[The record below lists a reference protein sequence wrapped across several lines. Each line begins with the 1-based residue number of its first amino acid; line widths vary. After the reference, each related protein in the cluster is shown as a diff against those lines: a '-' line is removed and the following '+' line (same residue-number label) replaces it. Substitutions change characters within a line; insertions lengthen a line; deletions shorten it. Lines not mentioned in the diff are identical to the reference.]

1 MKTLNIGL
9 CGSGNVGLS
18 FIDVVHSNREK
29 ILKKYGIELNIPVIG
44 VRKGKIE
51 NKGFVGEIEKD
62 ILKVPFRDDVDVIVE
77 LIGGTDVSFELAMNA
92 LKNNKHF
99 VTANKALM
107 ATKGKA
113 LYLEASK
120 RNLHIGLEASV
131 AGGIPII
138 RTLRDGLISND
149 VNWFAGILNGTSN
162 FIFSKMKS
170 EKKSFS
176 DSLKLAQELG
186 FAESDPSF
194 DINGTDA
201 AQKTSILSTISFAAD
216 INTSDVYFEGIEH
229 IDSQDMEYGEQLGF
243 TLKPISIGRSSSS
256 GISMGSF
263 PAFIKKDEILASIN
277 NESNVVEINTKNLNS
292 TAFSGPGAGGYP
304 TACSV
309 LNDVI
314 DIGQGKVF
322 DYSKLLKKQN
332 VLDFD
337 SYISSRYLKIMIKDE
352 MGAVADVSALIAR
365 KKLSIDNLIQKD
377 QDKDNELVPLV
388 IVLGASQEKIVQ
400 ELIEDLSKLPI
411 VEGNVKHI
419 RIFSP

>member
-18 FIDVVHSNREK
+18 FIDVIHSNREK
-29 ILKKYGIELNIPVIG
+29 ILKKYGIELNISVIG

-51 NKGFVGEIEKD
+51 NKDFAGEIEKD
-62 ILKVPFRDDVDVIVE
+62 ILKVPLRDDVDVVVE

-201 AQKTSILSTISFAAD
+201 AQKTSILSLISFAAD
-216 INTSDVYFEGIEH
+216 ISASDVYFEGIEH

-243 TLKPISIGRSSSS
+243 ILKPISIGRSSSS

-263 PAFIKKDEILASIN
+263 PAFIKKEEILASIN
-277 NESNVVEINTKNLNS
+277 NESNAVEINTKNLNS

-309 LNDVI
+309 LNDI
-314 DIGQGKVF
+314 LDIGQGKIF
-322 DYSKLLKKQN
+322 DYSKLLNKQK
-332 VLDFD
+332 VLDFN
-337 SYISSRYLKIMIKDE
+337 SYISPRYLKIMIKDE
-352 MGAVADVSALIAR
+352 MGAVADVSSLIAK

-400 ELIEDLSKLPI
+400 ELIEDLSKLAI

>member
-1 MKTLNIGL
+1 
-9 CGSGNVGLS
+9 
-18 FIDVVHSNREK
+18 
-29 ILKKYGIELNIPVIG
+29 
-44 VRKGKIE
+44 
-51 NKGFVGEIEKD
+51 
-62 ILKVPFRDDVDVIVE
+62 
-77 LIGGTDVSFELAMNA
+77 
-92 LKNNKHF
+92 
-99 VTANKALM
+99 
-107 ATKGKA
+107 
-113 LYLEASK
+113 
-120 RNLHIGLEASV
+120 
-131 AGGIPII
+131 
-138 RTLRDGLISND
+138 
-149 VNWFAGILNGTSN
+149 
-162 FIFSKMKS
+162 MKS

-201 AQKTSILSTISFAAD
+201 AQKTSILSLISFAAD
-216 INTSDVYFEGIEH
+216 ISASDVYFEGIEH

-243 TLKPISIGRSSSS
+243 TLKPISIGRNSSS

-263 PAFIKKDEILASIN
+263 PAFIKKEEILASIN
-277 NESNVVEINTKNLNS
+277 NESNAVEINTKNLNS

-309 LNDVI
+309 LNDI
-314 DIGQGKVF
+314 LDIGQGKIF
-322 DYSKLLKKQN
+322 DYSKLLNKQK
-332 VLDFD
+332 VLDFN

-352 MGAVADVSALIAR
+352 MGAVADVSSLIAK

-400 ELIEDLSKLPI
+400 ELIEDLSKLAI

>member
-18 FIDVVHSNREK
+18 FIDVIHSNREK
-29 ILKKYGIELNIPVIG
+29 ILKKYGIELNISVIG

-51 NKGFVGEIEKD
+51 NKDFAGEIEKD
-62 ILKVPFRDDVDVIVE
+62 ILKVPLRNDVDVVVE

-201 AQKTSILSTISFAAD
+201 AQKTSILSLISFAAD
-216 INTSDVYFEGIEH
+216 ISASDVYFEGIEH

-243 TLKPISIGRSSSS
+243 ILKPISIGR
-256 GISMGSF
+256 
-263 PAFIKKDEILASIN
+263 
-277 NESNVVEINTKNLNS
+277 NS
-292 TAFSGPGAGGYP
+292 
-304 TACSV
+304 
-309 LNDVI
+309 
-314 DIGQGKVF
+314 
-322 DYSKLLKKQN
+322 
-332 VLDFD
+332 
-337 SYISSRYLKIMIKDE
+337 
-352 MGAVADVSALIAR
+352 
-365 KKLSIDNLIQKD
+365 
-377 QDKDNELVPLV
+377 
-388 IVLGASQEKIVQ
+388 
-400 ELIEDLSKLPI
+400 
-411 VEGNVKHI
+411 
-419 RIFSP
+419 